1 MQTVLLPAG
10 WERHMAPAATLLD
23 GLGTPWVWWGAAVLL
38 LFAGCLLLVSRPRL
52 SVSLAVAGGLALGI
66 ASNGLVDDAY
76 IQFRYATNLA
86 DGHGAVFNPGERVE
100 GVSGGSWVAAL
111 ALART
116 VTGADT
122 ARAGRLLSLVFAAA
136 AILAAA
142 SCGRMLAGARG
153 AATAALLWASLPTP
167 ALYAATGLE
176 TAAFTLALWG
186 MGGAVAGKRPR
197 TAGAF
202 AALAATLRPEG
213 IVLLVGALPFWRR
226 LGRAGRALLASG
238 LAASALIA
246 GARYLYYGL
255 PVPRSA
261 VVKGITAAA
270 GIPAGL
276 AYLGQVAFEW
286 WPLLLILPWIAYN
299 TRRLLPFL
307 APAMLWAVLVTLRGG
322 DWMPGGRYLLPLAI
336 LLIGSAAAAAGDSAA
351 TASPSFAHRVARS
364 AVFISIAWGLLLLA
378 PLERPSALPLGRSWR
393 AMAEHRVQSRWWEAL
408 GAWLKS
414 VAPPGVRLASGP
426 IGAVPYASRLP
437 TFDMYG
443 LCSKVTHTRDGDAGH
458 RLWGLSEAVET
469 GSDAV
474 YPGQGVPQGEDWDA
488 VLEAARLQIRD
499 VPDFE
504 RRFRPLGLDHS
515 AEYHLDIL
523 RDVIWIGPGAVRP

>member
-38 LFAGCLLLVSRPRL
+38 LFAGCLLLLSRPRL

-122 ARAGRLLSLVFAAA
+122 ARAGRLLSLVLAAA

-153 AATAALLWASLPTP
+153 AATATLL
-167 ALYAATGLE
+167 
-176 TAAFTLALWG
+176 
-186 MGGAVAGKRPR
+186 
-197 TAGAF
+197 
-202 AALAATLRPEG
+202 PEG

-238 LAASALIA
+238 LAASALVA

-261 VVKGITAAA
+261 VVIGLTSAA
-270 GIPAGL
+270 GLPAGL
-276 AYLGQVAFEW
+276 AYLEQVAFEW

-414 VAPPGVRLASGP
+414 VAPP
-426 IGAVPYASRLP
+426 
-437 TFDMYG
+437 
-443 LCSKVTHTRDGDAGH
+443 
-458 RLWGLSEAVET
+458 
-469 GSDAV
+469 
-474 YPGQGVPQGEDWDA
+474 
-488 VLEAARLQIRD
+488 
-499 VPDFE
+499 
-504 RRFRPLGLDHS
+504 
-515 AEYHLDIL
+515 
-523 RDVIWIGPGAVRP
+523 AVR